1 MITCFKFLDTK
12 NMYSIKI
19 FNAEL
24 GVAHRMS
31 LRIAFCQQIIL

>member
-1 MITCFKFLDTK
+1 MITCSTFLDTK
-12 NMYSIKI
+12 NMYSIEI
-19 FNAEL
+19 FVAQL